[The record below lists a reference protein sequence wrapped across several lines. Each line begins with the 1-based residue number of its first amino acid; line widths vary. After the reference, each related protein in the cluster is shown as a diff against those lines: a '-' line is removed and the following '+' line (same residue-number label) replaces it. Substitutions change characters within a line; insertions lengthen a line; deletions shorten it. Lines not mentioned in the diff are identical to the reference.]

1 MKTKPAHLLA
11 SLCGVCVLAAIPPSR
26 AATAPVSGVVAAA
39 SSNAPELTRAEAL
52 KLVDAAK
59 KYEAHPPPASGG
71 EITKPKILMPD
82 FDIATAPPAPRPEV
96 KPESPG
102 SAMVWV
108 AGHYMPV
115 KGEWRWVKGEWA
127 TPPLAISVWIPAR
140 YDEEK
145 KHWYPGYWQP
155 DIPSSDPMVAPSAKE
170 KAESKAKPG
179 Y

>member
-1 MKTKPAHLLA
+1 MKTKPALLLA
-11 SLCGVCVLAAIPPSR
+11 GLCGACALAVSQPSR
-26 AATAPVSGVVAAA
+26 AATPAPAGVA
-39 SSNAPELTRAEAL
+39 STAPDLTRAEAL
-52 KLVDAAK
+52 KLVEAAK
-59 KYEAHPPPASGG
+59 KYEAHPPPAPEG
-71 EITKPKILMPD
+71 EITKPKVIMPD
-82 FDIATAPPAPRPEV
+82 FDIATAPPPPKPETR
-96 KPESPG
+96 PESPG

-127 TPPLAISVWIPAR
+127 TPALPISVWIPAK

-155 DIPSSDPMVAPSAKE
+155 DVPSSDPMVEPSSKE
-170 KAESKAKPG
+170 KAASKAKAVA